1 MSKLP
6 LSGSAS
12 RLWLALAVSA
22 CACRL
27 LAAAGADMPWVTYE
41 AEAMRT
47 TGTVMGPRY
56 EPNLVESESSGE
68 QCVRLTNSGEFV
80 EFTAKAAANAM
91 VLRYSLPDSA
101 EGGGTATTLAL
112 FINGKRVRELPLTSH
127 YSHLYGVYPFSNEP
141 AKGKPRNFYD
151 ELRVKDLAIS
161 AGDVIRLQRASADT
175 AYCIL
180 DLVDL
185 ENVADPLSAPVES
198 LSLVDFG
205 ADNHGGADA
214 TEALRRCI
222 AAAQGQGKAV
232 WVPAGDYKVTGE
244 ILLPSSVT
252 IQGAGM
258 WHTTFVG
265 DAGLYGQ
272 ASRRVRF
279 KLKGSHIHLADFAI
293 LGRLSYRDD
302 SEPNDGIIGAGC
314 AESTVSRIWLEHTK
328 VGIWIYNGV
337 NLTIEG
343 CRFRDTIA
351 DGVNLCVGTSG
362 TVIENCTARGTGDD
376 CFAIWPAPS
385 DQGFLDNGPR
395 TGNNAIRRC
404 TGQLPFLANG
414 AAVYGGAS
422 NSVEDCLFTDITTGC
437 GILISTTF
445 PTSDEKLGIDNNFS
459 GTTRVTDCE
468 LVRCGGY
475 DHDWAWRGSVQI
487 CMDRRSISGLVVNGL
502 LIRDSFSSGTTVVAP
517 GASKGNGALTR
528 TKLDNVRITNSG
540 IGSSPHHDLWI
551 GKGALGEID
560 VVDSSIGDILN
571 ESQPFKISIL
581 NQ

>member
-1 MSKLP
+1 MPTAATVTSHLARGLVVALGIWTSQA
-6 LSGSAS
+6 LSG
-12 RLWLALAVSA
+12 
-22 CACRL
+22 
-27 LAAAGADMPWVTYE
+27 AGADLPWATYE
-41 AEAMRT
+41 AEAMKT
-47 TGTVMGPRY
+47 TGTMLGPRY

-68 QCVRLTNSGEFV
+68 ECVRLTNSGEFV
-80 EFTAKAAANAM
+80 EFTAKAGANAM
-91 VLRYSLPDSA
+91 VVRYSLPDSA
-101 EGGGTATTLAL
+101 DGGGTSTTLAL
-112 FINGKRVRELPLTSH
+112 FINGKQSRELPLTSH
-127 YSHLYGVYPFSNEP
+127 YSHLYGVYPFFNQPE
-141 AKGKPRNFYD
+141 KGKPRNFYD
-151 ELRVKDLAIS
+151 ELRVKDLVIS
-161 AGDVIRLQRASADT
+161 AGDVIRLQRVAADT
-175 AYCIL
+175 EYCIL

-185 ENVADPLSAPVES
+185 EDVPAALPAPANS
-198 LSLVDFG
+198 LSVVDFG
-205 ADNHGGADA
+205 GDPRGSVDS

-222 AAAQGQGKAV
+222 TAAQGQGRPV
-232 WVPAGDYKVTGE
+232 WVPTGDYKVTGE

-265 DAGLYGQ
+265 DAGVYGD

-279 KLKGSHIHLADFAI
+279 KLRGSHIHLADFAI
-293 LGRLSYRDD
+293 LGRLNYRAD

-314 AESTVSRIWLEHTK
+314 ADSTVSRIWIEHTK

-337 NLTIEG
+337 NLKIEG

-362 TVIENCTARGTGDD
+362 TVIENCAARGTGDD
-376 CFAIWPAPS
+376 CFAIWPAAS
-385 DQGFLDNGPR
+385 DQGFVGKEPKSGSNV
-395 TGNNAIRRC
+395 IRRC

-437 GILISTTF
+437 GILVSTTF

-502 LIRDSFSSGTTVVAP
+502 SIKDSFSSGITVVAP
-517 GASKGNGALTR
+517 GSAKGNGTLSGA
-528 TKLDNVRITNSG
+528 KLQNVRITNSG
-540 IGSSPHHDLWI
+540 IGGSPHHDLWI
-551 GKGALGEID
+551 GKGALGGID
-560 VVDSSIGDILN
+560 VADSSIGDVLN
-571 ESQPFKISIL
+571 ESESFKIAIL
-581 NQ
+581 NK

>member
-1 MSKLP
+1 MSKSP
-6 LSGSAS
+6 PSGSAS
-12 RLWLALAVSA
+12 RLWLALAIGA
-22 CACRL
+22 CSCRQ

-41 AEAMRT
+41 AEAMKG
-47 TGTVMGPRY
+47 TGVTLGPKY
-56 EPNLVESESSGE
+56 DPNLVESESSGE
-68 QCVRLTNSGEFV
+68 QCVKLTAAGEFL
-80 EFTAKAAANAM
+80 EFTAKAAANSM
-91 VLRYSLPDSA
+91 VVRYSLPDSA
-101 EGGGTATTLAL
+101 GGGGTDTTLEL
-112 FINGKRVRELPLTSH
+112 LINGKRARDLPLTSR
-127 YSHLYGVYPFSNEP
+127 YSHLYGAYPFSNQP
-141 AKGKPRNFYD
+141 DKGKPRNFYD
-151 ELRVKDLAIS
+151 ELRVKDLTIA
-161 AGDVIRLQRASADT
+161 AGDVIRLQRLAADT
-175 AYCIL
+175 EYCIL

-185 ENVADPLSAPVES
+185 EDVPAALPAPDNS
-198 LSLVDFG
+198 LNLVDFG
-205 ADNHGGADA
+205 GDPRGGADS

-232 WVPAGDYKVTGE
+232 WVPTGDYKVTGE

-265 DAGLYGQ
+265 DAALYGD

-293 LGRLSYRDD
+293 LGRLNYRDD

-437 GILISTTF
+437 GILVSTTF

-502 LIRDSFSSGTTVVAP
+502 LVKDSFSSGITVVAP
-517 GASKGNGALTR
+517 GSAKGNGTLTG
-528 TKLDNVRITNSG
+528 TKLENVRITNSG

-551 GKGALGEID
+551 GKGALGGID
-560 VVDSSIGDILN
+560 VVDSSIGDVLSESEAFKITILN
-571 ESQPFKISIL
+571 P
-581 NQ
+581 